1 MSAYRTAIDRTTAVI
16 DRRAKYFRNQIVIV
30 VGIVTVAAVGAFAW
44 SAAALWA
51 VLLLVPSCGLFFY
64 VDSRVLTEWRSGLL
78 EPWIARDLDL
88 VAWCQAIRANPVL
101 PKETTG
107 AMLATL
113 PSARDLVA
121 EQKILTPTR
130 RAIAATC
137 LALHQSR
144 SDSLLLNAIASG
156 VVVAILL
163 AALWMASW
171 APLLGLIALGPLPLV
186 RTWIARWR
194 RARCD
199 TEVAVCRTQVGFSEE
214 EYATARR
221 RLA

>member
-1 MSAYRTAIDRTTAVI
+1 VSAYRTAIDRTTAII
-16 DRRAKYFRNQIVIV
+16 DRRATYFRNQIVIV
-30 VGIVTVAAVGAFAW
+30 VGIVAVAAVGAFAW

-51 VLLLVPSCGLFFY
+51 VLLLVPACGLFFY

-78 EPWIARDLDL
+78 EPWIARELDL
-88 VAWCQAIRANPVL
+88 VAWCQAIHANPVL
-101 PKETTG
+101 PKETTA

-137 LALHQSR
+137 LALHRSK

-163 AALWMASW
+163 AALWTGAW
-171 APLLGLIALGPLPLV
+171 VPLLGLIALGPLPLV
-186 RTWIARWR
+186 RRWIARWR
-194 RARCD
+194 RVRCE
-199 TEVAVCRTQVGFSEE
+199 TQVAVCRTQVGFSEE
-214 EYATARR
+214 EYATARQ